1 MRHSAIEP
9 LLILQ
14 DREQARRGLVQ
25 QIGAV
30 PVEVA
35 RAQAKIDAEK
45 GAIDSAKTEWRA
57 LESRKNGIESEIGAA
72 EAKLGKYKT
81 QQSLVKKNDE
91 YQALGHEIESM
102 EAAINALEEQELEV
116 MYAIDAARERFAA
129 AEAELQRNIAGHEE
143 RLETLRQRDA
153 SLKAELAD
161 AEAAVAMA
169 REPLGERWLR
179 EFDRIAERQYP
190 VCVPIN
196 GGKCGGCHLKVSG
209 EADSIARKG
218 EELAKC
224 DQCGRIVW
232 FESA

>member
-1 MRHSAIEP
+1 MRHPAIEP
-9 LLILQ
+9 LLVLQ

-30 PVEVA
+30 PGDVA
-35 RAQAKIDAEK
+35 RVQAKIDAEQAAIETAK
-45 GAIDSAKTEWRA
+45 GEWRD
-57 LESRKNGIESEIGAA
+57 LEAKKKLLETEIGAA
-72 EAKLGKYKT
+72 EDKLAKYKT

-102 EAAINALEEQELEV
+102 EAKISGLEGDELEI
-116 MYAIDAARERFAA
+116 MYAIDAAKERFAA
-129 AEAELQRNIAGHEE
+129 AEAELKQNISGHEDK
-143 RLETLRQRDA
+143 LATLAQREA
-153 SLKAELAD
+153 SLKAELA
-161 AEAAVAMA
+161 EVELAVAAA
-169 REPLGERWLR
+169 REPLDERTQR
-179 EFDRIAERQYP
+179 EFDRIAERQFP
-190 VCVPIN
+190 VCVAIN

-209 EADSIARKG
+209 EVDSLARKG